1 MKIQIKIKMQ
11 DLYGS
16 TKMTKMR
23 EREKE
28 REQTGTGTDME
39 ELDGTLIHFWWE
51 GLRESCSL
59 CPARLRQTWGRG
71 GRDLRVPE
79 RAAPSL
85 AAGAVTV
92 TLLQVGG
99 QVGVTSRSN
108 CSPAGQLPL
117 PGGDRD
123 VEPCCVSCFCWAGS
137 AGSAGSGRARVSPDP
152 PPPSPLRPFGSRDG
166 SLGGPR
172 ARACGPA
179 VIADR
184 APTQYSER
192 LLVEITVPV
201 KTHSVVRE
209 GIEVEVS
216 YKIVIEGKTFILN
229 LMQKTF
235 LPYNFRVYGYN
246 GTEIMKPLKEEFQNF
261 CYYQG
266 YIEDYPN
273 SMVIISTC
281 NGIRGLLQFEN
292 ISYGI
297 EPLESSVGFEHV
309 IYHVKVKNA
318 DIALYTVK
326 DIESRDLSYKI
337 QSIEPQQELS
347 PYIEMHIVV
356 EKKLY
361 DHMGSDTAVV
371 TQKIFQLIGL
381 TNAIFTSFN
390 ITVILSSLELW
401 ADKNKM
407 LTTGDANELLHR
419 FLKWKRSYLVLR
431 PHDVAFLLTYREK
444 SNYVGAT
451 YKGKMCD
458 RNYGGGI
465 VMHPRAIS
473 MESLSVIFAQLL
485 SLSMGIAYDDTNKC
499 QCSGAICIMNPE
511 AIHFSGVKMFS
522 NCSMEDF
529 AHFISK
535 QKSQCLQNQPRLD
548 PSYKEAA
555 VCGNEVVEAGEDCD
569 CGSQESCAN
578 APVQCCD
585 GATCKYVAGSNC
597 DEGPCCDD
605 CHYKGKDQICR
616 SAIDEC
622 DLPEY
627 CNGSSAVCQED
638 LFVQNGHPCGEN
650 QWFCFDGLCSS
661 GSKQCK
667 DLFNH
672 ASDFGPDECFR
683 ELNTKTDQ
691 SGNCGSGPEGYT
703 KCATKDLKCGKLI
716 CTYTSEKIITLQAAT
731 IIYLTIDEVRCVA
744 LEYPHDHTESANMW
758 VKDGTVCDT
767 NKVCKNKMCEDTAVM
782 GYDCTAEK
790 CSNHGK
796 CNNKKHCHCDASFLP
811 PNCATEDAT
820 WPGGSIDSGNFPP
833 AAAAVHG
840 RYIESVYH
848 PKPTRWP
855 FFLLIPFF
863 IILCVLIA
871 MLVKVRYQRK
881 KWKTE
886 DYTSDEQLESESLQN
901 STQDVDRKGKGQ
913 VGEEEGPA
921 GTEFVGKSGQADGS
935 VDHSGHGR
943 RRGKAPASMGALPAA
958 PWPWPWRGDCQSPC
972 GTCLAAE
979 REHEPPLL
987 LFSAAIC
994 VLCGPLAP
1002 RAPRLLAADTG
1013 FLRRQAGDRSQLLCP
1028 LPPTARPL
1036 RSGARTELN
1045 VTRRIAPPVCQ
1056 GLRNDSD
1063 SAAFSFPGD

>member
-1 MKIQIKIKMQ
+1 M
-11 DLYGS
+11 
-16 TKMTKMR
+16 
-23 EREKE
+23 
-28 REQTGTGTDME
+28 
-39 ELDGTLIHFWWE
+39 
-51 GLRESCSL
+51 
-59 CPARLRQTWGRG
+59 
-71 GRDLRVPE
+71 LRVLLL
-79 RAAPSL
+79 L
-85 AAGAVTV
+85 AG
-92 TLLQVGG
+92 
-99 QVGVTSRSN
+99 
-108 CSPAGQLPL
+108 
-117 PGGDRD
+117 
-123 VEPCCVSCFCWAGS
+123 
-137 AGSAGSGRARVSPDP
+137 
-152 PPPSPLRPFGSRDG
+152 
-166 SLGGPR
+166 LGGLSWLWT
-172 ARACGPA
+172 G
-179 VIADR
+179 
-184 APTQYSER
+184 QNSER

-209 GIEVEVS
+209 EIEVEVS

-309 IYHVKVKNA
+309 IYRVNVKNP
-318 DIALYTVK
+318 DTALYTVK

-337 QSIEPQQELS
+337 QSIEPQPDLS

-401 ADKNKM
+401 ADENKM
-407 LTTGDANELLHR
+407 LTTGDVNELLHR

-473 MESLSVIFAQLL
+473 MESLAVIFTQLL
-485 SLSMGIAYDDTNKC
+485 SLSMGITYDDTNKC
-499 QCSGAICIMNPE
+499 HCSGAVCIMNPE

-555 VCGNEVVEAGEDCD
+555 VCGNEQVETGEECD
-569 CGSQESCAN
+569 CGTLENCAN
-578 APVQCCD
+578 VQVQCCD
-585 GATCKYVAGSNC
+585 GSTCQYVANSDC
-597 DEGPCCDD
+597 ADGPCCND
-605 CHYKGKDQICR
+605 CQYKGKDQICR

-627 CNGSSAVCQED
+627 CNGSSSECQED
-638 LFVQNGHPCGEN
+638 LFVQNGHPCGDN

-667 DLFNH
+667 DLFTE
-672 ASDFGPDECFR
+672 AAGFGTEECFR

-691 SGNCGSGPEGYT
+691 SGNCGSGPQGYT

-716 CTYTSEKIITLQAAT
+716 CTYASEDIVKGQMTT
-731 IIYLTIDEVRCVA
+731 IIYLTIDDVRCVA
-744 LEYPHDHTESANMW
+744 LEYPHDHAESANMW
-758 VKDGTVCDT
+758 VRDGTTCGT
-767 NKVCKNKMCEDTAVM
+767 NKVCKNRCVSIAVL

-796 CNNKKHCHCDASFLP
+796 CNNRKNCHCDSSFLP
-811 PNCATEDAT
+811 PTCATEDAA

-833 AAAAVHG
+833 AAATVRG
-840 RYIESVYH
+840 RYIESAYH

-871 MLVKVRYQRK
+871 MLAKVRYQRK

-886 DYTSDEQLESESLQN
+886 DYTSDEQLESE
-901 STQDVDRKGKGQ
+901 
-913 VGEEEGPA
+913 
-921 GTEFVGKSGQADGS
+921 
-935 VDHSGHGR
+935 
-943 RRGKAPASMGALPAA
+943 ALESEDEAK
-958 PWPWPWRGDCQSPC
+958 R
-972 GTCLAAE
+972 
-979 REHEPPLL
+979 
-987 LFSAAIC
+987 
-994 VLCGPLAP
+994 
-1002 RAPRLLAADTG
+1002 
-1013 FLRRQAGDRSQLLCP
+1013 
-1028 LPPTARPL
+1028 
-1036 RSGARTELN
+1036 
-1045 VTRRIAPPVCQ
+1045 
-1056 GLRNDSD
+1056 
-1063 SAAFSFPGD
+1063 